1 MIDVVHG
8 DITDQDDVDVIVNA
22 ANAELK
28 PGGGVAGAIHDK
40 AGFSLWEECK
50 SLAPITVGQAVMT
63 DAYGLLNEKVIHV
76 LGPRYGQ
83 DRPED
88 DLLSDAYRNA
98 LMIADE
104 HKYRSIAFPAISTG
118 SFGFPFDKAVKIAL
132 ETVEETMKIV
142 DFVQTVRFVLYTE
155 DDYNRFKHIEES
167 M

>member
-1 MIDVVHG
+1 MIDVVNG
-8 DITDQDDVDVIVNA
+8 DITHQDDVAVIVNA

-40 AGFSLWEECK
+40 AGPSLWEECK
-50 SLAPITVGQAVMT
+50 PLAPIIVGQAVVT
-63 DAYGLLNEKVIHV
+63 DAYDLPNEKVIHV

-88 DLLSDAYRNA
+88 DLLSDAYRNV

-104 HKYRSIAFPAISTG
+104 HKYKSIAFPAISTG
-118 SFGFPFDKAVKIAL
+118 AFGFPFDKAVKIAL

-142 DFVQTVRFVLYTE
+142 DFVKTIRFVLYTE
-155 DDYNRFKHIEES
+155 DDYNRFKHIKES